1 MSSTTRIGLVAG
13 ASMLAVSTVTI
24 AGAGQDYDARI
35 AKLESELAQLRGDR
49 AEARSEEVRALVN
62 EALAD
67 ADTRSSLLQSGM
79 VAGWDNGFMLGSAD
93 GNYTLKLKGEMQ
105 VRFIANLRDNSND
118 DDTEYGFE
126 NARTRLTFAGN
137 VVDQTWG
144 YKVRGAFANG
154 AGGTFGLEDAYITKS
169 MDGMTVKFGQ
179 FKPQYLR
186 EENIGSGHQQA
197 VERSLTNE
205 RYNQDYVQGVE
216 LGFAQDNFKASVAVH
231 DGFGSRNSAAVN
243 QQSEFAMNARAD
255 LLIAGNWA
263 QFDDY
268 AGWRGQEYGAR
279 VGAGVF
285 MSKDAYGTANPNEA
299 EMMGFTVD
307 TQVEG
312 DGWNVAAAFIYQTT
326 DTGSAADPDEM
337 AIVLQGGYFLTDDT
351 EVFAR
356 YEWGD
361 DDGTDGFEDLNVL
374 TAGVNYYLAKH
385 NAKLTFDVLFGMDPI
400 GADNAAANN
409 GVQADAANQDG
420 QMAVRGQFQL
430 LF

>member
-49 AEARSEEVRALVN
+49 AEARTEEVRALVS

-67 ADTRSSLLQSGM
+67 ADSRSSLLQSGM

-93 GNYTLKLKGEMQ
+93 GNYTLKLSGVMQ
-105 VRFIANLRDNSND
+105 VRFMADLRDNSGG
-118 DDTEYGFE
+118 DDTVYGFE
-126 NARTRLTFAGN
+126 NTRTWLGFSGN
-137 VVDQTWG
+137 VVDKSWG
-144 YKVRGAFANG
+144 YKVKGAFGSADG
-154 AGGTFGLEDAYITKS
+154 VFDLEDAYVTKT

-179 FKPQYLR
+179 LKPQYLR
-186 EENIGSGHQQA
+186 EENIGAAHQQA
-197 VERSLTNE
+197 VERSLANE

-231 DGFGSRNSAAVN
+231 DGFGSRNSAAVD

-285 MSKDAYGTANPNEA
+285 MAKDAYGTVAANEA
-299 EMMGFTVD
+299 ELMGFTVD

-326 DTGSAADPDEM
+326 DTGSAGDPDEM

-374 TAGVNYYLAKH
+374 TLGVNHYLAKH

-420 QMAVRGQFQL
+420 QMALRGQFQL